1 MSKGI
6 TINEA
11 FINGLDYFM
20 KIASK
25 EEMLDTLDELSGT
38 LVRSGVINEYGL
50 SKEIGFLFDIKNL
63 IKVLPERS

>member
-38 LVRSGVINEYGL
+38 LVRSGIINEYGL